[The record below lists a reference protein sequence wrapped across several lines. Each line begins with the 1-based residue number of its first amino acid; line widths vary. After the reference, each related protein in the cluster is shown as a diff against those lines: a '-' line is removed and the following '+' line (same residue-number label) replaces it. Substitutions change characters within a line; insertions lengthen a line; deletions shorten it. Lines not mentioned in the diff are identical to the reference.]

1 MLNEPI
7 AAHPIEMLILLACLV
22 AFVFIMKAKNQKGMG
37 GKVVRSQRIVSSGPV
52 PAAAAAAADGI
63 PAETVAV
70 IMAALEAYSGGV
82 TRITA
87 IRPLAAWTRVSRMA
101 VLEQRNKNFG

>member
-22 AFVFIMKAKNQKGMG
+22 AFVFIMKAKNKKGKE
-37 GKVVRSQRIVSSGPV
+37 GKVIRSQRVVSSRPV
-52 PAAAAAAADGI
+52 PAAAVAEGRS
-63 PAETVAV
+63 AETVAA